1 MGRLKKVNE
10 QCRIKMRER
19 LICMFSRLNRVL
31 FSGLSIV
38 AVVLT
43 MVMGASGTVL
53 CIARDH
59 TAIELA
65 QAGDCTSCPDLPAG
79 RTESP
84 ADRNADSSGCG
95 SCLDIPLSGTM
106 VSSATPARHSG
117 TFKVLTSVLPANIGS
132 TVASDLL
139 PAVSFQSGGHADNT
153 LIAVSTTV
161 LRI

>member
-1 MGRLKKVNE
+1 ML
-10 QCRIKMRER
+10 ER
-19 LICMFSRLNRVL
+19 LICMISRPNRVVY
-31 FSGLSIV
+31 SGLSIL

-43 MVMGASGTVL
+43 MVTGASGTVL

-65 QAGDCTSCPDLPAG
+65 QSGDCTSCPDLPSS

-84 ADRNADSSGCG
+84 AGGHADSAGCG
-95 SCLDIPLSGTM
+95 SCLDIPLSGAM

-117 TFKVLTSVLPANIGS
+117 TLKVLTSVLPANTDS

-139 PAVSFQSGGHADNT
+139 HAVSFQYGGHADNT
-153 LIAVSTTV
+153 LSVVSTTV